1 MNWAAAG
8 TDFGRPSVVRSLRER
23 ISTANS
29 HGSGNSMRRLAL
41 WAGMPA
47 TVVAGVALW
56 FILVPGR
63 SGAG

>member
-1 MNWAAAG
+1 MNWVAAG
-8 TDFGRPSVVRSLRER
+8 TDFGR
-23 ISTANS
+23 NS

-41 WAGMPA
+41 WAGMPVA
-47 TVVAGVALW
+47 VVAGVALW